1 MAALEHKYTQLTS
14 VEQRGTA
21 PDQAQHFVQ
30 LQDKLSR
37 VIQAKRHLETER
49 QAFETKLQANQDLIQ
64 EVTRIVD
71 ECQLDDD
78 VAEKLALLE
87 GQNPHLLDAAAADE
101 PAASASDATAQPK
114 LHEYGFVPLPEP
126 ALDHLIAVFCE
137 NVQRVKTAGF
147 PLHQPS
153 AEIFGW
159 TARRH
164 VDEQNHMHF
173 EFAKA
178 FKEFTAWELIKRT
191 WLDATDLVKYR
202 QAAGRSNLRRLDF
215 LQRVGNDVCVV
226 VRELVHP
233 VDKKIFRTHYVI
245 FWKETKDGYFFGL
258 HSINPKTDDDKSP
271 EAEDQEEEQV
281 LWIDVSASIEFVRR
295 RFELPPLGHPNALDL
310 PTEYCEIRWQGKT
323 NYKTPKLAAENA
335 VEYLMG
341 LLKWENSIVG
351 PRFHLTAG

>member
-1 MAALEHKYTQLTS
+1 MAALEQKYTQLTS
-14 VEQRGTA
+14 IEHRGTA

-49 QAFETKLQANQDLIQ
+49 QAFEHKLQANQDLIQ
-64 EVTRIVD
+64 QVTQIVD

-78 VAEKLALLE
+78 IAEKLALLE
-87 GQNPHLLDAAAADE
+87 GQNPQLSNAATADE
-101 PAASASDATAQPK
+101 TAASVAGATAQPH
-114 LHEYGFVPLPEP
+114 LHEYGFVPLPEA
-126 ALDHLIAVFCE
+126 ALDHLIAAFCE
-137 NVQRVKTAGF
+137 NVQRVKTTGF

-164 VDEQNHMHF
+164 VDEQSHMHF

-202 QAAGRSNLRRLDF
+202 QAAGRANLRRLDF
-215 LQRVGNDVCVV
+215 LQRVSNDVCVV
-226 VRELVHP
+226 VRELLHP

-245 FWKETKDGYFFGL
+245 FWKETKDGYFFGI
-258 HSINPKTDDDKSP
+258 HSINPKVEDKSP
-271 EAEDQEEEQV
+271 EAEESTDEQV
-281 LWIDVSASIEFVRR
+281 LWIDVSASIEFVRK
-295 RFELPPLGHPNALDL
+295 RFDLPPLDHPNALDL